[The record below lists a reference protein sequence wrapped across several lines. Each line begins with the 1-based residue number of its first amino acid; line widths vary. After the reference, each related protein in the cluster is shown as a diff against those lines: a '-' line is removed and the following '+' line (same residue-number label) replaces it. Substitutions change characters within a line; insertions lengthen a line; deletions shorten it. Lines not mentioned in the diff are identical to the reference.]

1 MHVYN
6 FCIVSFH
13 VIRPMQGLCGKQ
25 GFTNFLIILP
35 NCSVSV
41 TVAVDKYV
49 NSSIYFFG
57 FYDFL

>member
-1 MHVYN
+1 
-6 FCIVSFH
+6 
-13 VIRPMQGLCGKQ
+13 MQGLCGKQ

-57 FYDFL
+57 FYNFL